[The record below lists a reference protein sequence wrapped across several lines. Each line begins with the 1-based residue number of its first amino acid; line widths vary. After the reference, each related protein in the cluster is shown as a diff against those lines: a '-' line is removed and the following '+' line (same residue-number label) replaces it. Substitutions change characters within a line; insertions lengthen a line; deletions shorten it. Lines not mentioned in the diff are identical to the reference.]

1 MAVEAILDRAMAQ
14 TEQNTRALVVVHAGK
29 ILGERYAGGFT
40 RNTPQL
46 SWSQGKS
53 IAAALVGAAIEAGHL
68 DVGLDDPAPV
78 PEWQGEG
85 DPRREIR
92 MRDLLNMSSGL
103 DSLNL
108 GSDEEL
114 SRTHANE
121 HGRIHFEGIDVFEH
135 AIETDAWGAPDARAA
150 PEHGQQPVCLRPTE
164 LKFM

>member
-1 MAVEAILDRAMAQ
+1 MAFEPLVVERGSPDPEATAWPTGSVDAYHDPPPEMVDMTAVEATLDHAMAQ
-14 TEQNTRALVVVHAGK
+14 TEHHTRALVVVHGGK

-53 IAAALVGAAIEAGHL
+53 IAAALVGVAIQAGHL

-103 DSLNL
+103 NFLNL

-121 HGRIHFEGIDVFEH
+121 HGRIG
-135 AIETDAWGAPDARAA
+135 GR
-150 PEHGQQPVCLRPTE
+150 RR
-164 LKFM
+164 